1 MIILLFM
8 AALVLL
14 YIIGTNLIFYF
25 LVKGFL
31 YILPILIVYW
41 IYVYLKNHKKITKRR
56 KEDKMMSNNERV
68 IFITII
74 LTCIVA
80 TALMIN
86 AL

>member
-41 IYVYLKNHKKITKRR
+41 IYVYLRNHKNNKKDGKRV
-56 KEDKMMSNNERV
+56 K
-68 IFITII
+68 
-74 LTCIVA
+74 
-80 TALMIN
+80 
-86 AL
+86 